1 MKNIMKNNEKENE
14 KRNENYI
21 FVVSHFFLF
30 YLFAIF
36 LLLPRGLIISEIISF
51 SLKGLLQNLF

>member
-21 FVVSHFFLF
+21 FVVSHFFLT
-30 YLFAIF
+30 F
-36 LLLPRGLIISEIISF
+36 LLFSYCFLGGLVISEIISF
-51 SLKGLLQNLF
+51 SLKGPLQNLF